1 MITEQIDALL
11 QEVANLTAS
20 SADEVEQLRIKYLS
34 RKGILNA
41 LMAEFRNVAPEE
53 KKAVGM
59 RLNELKQAALTKIN
73 GLRDELDAHNG
84 ASDDIDLTCTSYP
97 VALGTRHPLSIVRN
111 EIINIFSRMGF
122 TLADGPEVDD
132 DKHVFTMLNFAA
144 DHPARDMQ
152 DTFFINQ
159 HPNDVTKNIILRSHT
174 SGVQTHFM
182 ERHQP
187 PLRILSPGRV
197 YRNEAISARAHCF
210 FHQVEGLYVDKQV
223 SFTDLKQVLLT
234 FAREM
239 FGADTKIRLR
249 PSYFP
254 FTEPSAEMDI
264 SCHIC
269 GGKGCG
275 FCKHTGWVEI
285 LGCGIVDPNVL
296 EACGIDSSV
305 YSGYAF
311 GMGVERIANLKYR
324 VSDLR
329 EFSEND
335 VRFLEQFKA
344 AH

>member
-11 QEVANLTAS
+11 QEVANLTAG

-73 GLRDELDAHNG
+73 GLRDELDAHSG

-152 DTFFINQ
+152 DTLYIA
-159 HPNDVTKNIILRSHT
+159 DNILLRTQT
-174 SGVQTHFM
+174 SSGQARVM
-182 ERHQP
+182 LNKKP
-187 PLRILSPGRV
+187 PLKIISPGKV
-197 YRNEAISARAHCF
+197 YRADDDATHSPM
-210 FHQVEGLYVDKQV
+210 FHQMEGLVVDKDINLC
-223 SFTDLKQVLLT
+223 DLKGT
-234 FAREM
+234 
-239 FGADTKIRLR
+239 
-249 PSYFP
+249 
-254 FTEPSAEMDI
+254 
-264 SCHIC
+264 
-269 GGKGCG
+269 
-275 FCKHTGWVEI
+275 
-285 LGCGIVDPNVL
+285 L
-296 EACGIDSSV
+296 EAFLKKLFV
-305 YSGYAF
+305 YSSAF
-311 GMGVERIANLKYR
+311 N
-324 VSDLR
+324 SP
-329 EFSEND
+329 
-335 VRFLEQFKA
+335 
-344 AH
+344 